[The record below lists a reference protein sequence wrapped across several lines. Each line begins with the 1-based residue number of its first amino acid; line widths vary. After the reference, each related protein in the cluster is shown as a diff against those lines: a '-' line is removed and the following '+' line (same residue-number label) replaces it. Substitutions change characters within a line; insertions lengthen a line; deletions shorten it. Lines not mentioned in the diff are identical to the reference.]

1 MYDLYWSLCK
11 PIMCPITRLHRL
23 QSLPPQ
29 PAFDL
34 KKWHNALERDKQSKA
49 WGLNQPCGWLD
60 GAQSKAKANS
70 RLWRVFEIG
79 NYVIK
84 ALKHQW
90 SICPSVTCAPCKLVT
105 CCGPVFFFS
114 EASQFDRCFFPGNI
128 WRNQNTTKSNIC
140 IKQREAHQI
149 GRLEVDQKK
158 ILKGG
163 IDKLSTL
170 GGWAPELLLR
180 ELAIGRQS
188 RLAVTYP
195 CNPFF

>member
-105 CCGPVFFFS
+105 CCGPVFFFFLRLPS
-114 EASQFDRCFFPGNI
+114 LIGVFFPEI
-128 WRNQNTTKSNIC
+128 YDATKIPQKATFASNKGKP
-140 IKQREAHQI
+140 IK
-149 GRLEVDQKK
+149 
-158 ILKGG
+158 
-163 IDKLSTL
+163 
-170 GGWAPELLLR
+170 
-180 ELAIGRQS
+180 
-188 RLAVTYP
+188 LAV
-195 CNPFF
+195 